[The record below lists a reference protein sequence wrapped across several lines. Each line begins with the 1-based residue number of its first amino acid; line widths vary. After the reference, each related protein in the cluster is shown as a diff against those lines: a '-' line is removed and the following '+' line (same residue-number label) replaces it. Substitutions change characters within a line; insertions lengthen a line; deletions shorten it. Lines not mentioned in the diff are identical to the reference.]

1 MAVLSG
7 LGMLLVPEVF
17 SGKQTFNFFLRLML
31 SVFFFFFLAEEGEV
45 TYIKLI

>member
-17 SGKQTFNFFLRLML
+17 SGKQTFNFFLRPML
-31 SVFFFFFLAEEGEV
+31 SVFFFGEGEGV